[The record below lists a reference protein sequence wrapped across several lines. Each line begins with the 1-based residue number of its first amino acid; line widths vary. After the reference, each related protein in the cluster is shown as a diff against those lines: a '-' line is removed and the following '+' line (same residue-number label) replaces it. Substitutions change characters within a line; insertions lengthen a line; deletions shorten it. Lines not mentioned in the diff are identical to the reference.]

1 MEFNV
6 NNQLKKRIFTIAC
19 RKGHSIL
26 TDSKQNENGNGTLKQ
41 FEAENSQMAC
51 LIALNDVL
59 TRMPQGVKFDYAVAI
74 LLPQTISFLAYEDTR
89 NFWLANG
96 CKKTGEVIEENVLA
110 EVRKMHKLLK
120 AHGSNVQ
127 LFNQT
132 RLTSPLYKSY
142 SRATWEVMEQ
152 LYPSENGVVSCT
164 DFE

>member
-1 MEFNV
+1 MTFLQEC
-6 NNQLKKRIFTIAC
+6 LKELS
-19 RKGHSIL
+19 SI
-26 TDSKQNENGNGTLKQ
+26 TL
-41 FEAENSQMAC
+41 
-51 LIALNDVL
+51 
-59 TRMPQGVKFDYAVAI
+59 
-74 LLPQTISFLAYEDTR
+74 
-89 NFWLANG
+89 WLANG

-110 EVRKMHKLLK
+110 EVRKMHELLK